1 MRTAFVQAL
10 VEAGERDPSIVLL
23 TGDLGFMAL
32 EPFAERFPGRFYNC
46 GVSEQNMVGTATG
59 LAEAGLRPF
68 VYSIATFASMRP
80 FEFIRNGPLQHR
92 LPVCVVGI
100 GGGMDYG
107 PNGASHYAIEDVALM
122 RTHPE
127 MGVLVPADPAQAARA
142 THVAASLDGP
152 AYLRLEKG
160 SGLSIPE
167 LAETS
172 VPGAARIGQGD
183 DVLLVAMGGLASEAL
198 AAAELLAADGIAAST
213 LVVSGFNPSPIDQV
227 VDALADVRVA
237 LTVEAHMINGG
248 LGSFVCE
255 AAAED
260 GLSTRIVRCGLRR
273 MPRGSVGSRDHML
286 AQHGLSAS
294 AIAATV
300 RDTLLVA
307 S

>member
-10 VEAGERDPSIVLL
+10 VEAAERDPSIVLL

-32 EPFAERFPGRFYNC
+32 EPFAERFPDRFYNC
-46 GVSEQNMVGTATG
+46 GVSEQNMVGVATG

-80 FEFIRNGPLQHR
+80 FEFIRNGPLQHQ

-107 PNGASHYAIEDVALM
+107 ANGASHYAIEDVALM

-142 THVAASLDGP
+142 TEVAASLDGP

-160 SGLSIPE
+160 SGSSIPE
-167 LAETS
+167 LAGAA
-172 VPGAARIGQGD
+172 VPGAQRIGHGE
-183 DVLLVAMGGLASEAL
+183 DVVLIAMGGVTSEAL
-198 AAAELLAADGIAAST
+198 AAAELLAADGVGAST
-213 LVVSGFNPSPIDQV
+213 LVVSGFNPSPSETI
-227 VDALADVRVA
+227 VDALADVPVA
-237 LTVEAHMINGG
+237 LTVEVHMINSG

-255 AAAED
+255 ASAEA

-273 MPRGSVGSRDHML
+273 MPRGSVGSRDYML
-286 AQHGLSAS
+286 EQHGLSAS

-300 RDTLLVA
+300 RDALLVA